1 MKKIL
6 PILLILLVFS
16 GCKKQVDEKYPEF
29 IGYWHTLNTIEIGAS
44 HEIIN
49 INADGTALYE
59 KQTGVSTTTA
69 DGTARANK
77 RKLKVGLKGFKV
89 DQAPSQLFGN
99 YWTMELDGRA
109 FYCDKDV
116 VFYGIYSCNQVS
128 VNVLN
133 NTSDTIVG
141 SFDNGTLVS
150 VAPQSSLYNNI
161 CVGCHTTY
169 TDNIGNTLNI
179 RGIVCQVNL
188 EVN

>member
-99 YWTMELDGRA
+99 YLTRM
-109 FYCDKDV
+109 
-116 VFYGIYSCNQVS
+116 
-128 VNVLN
+128 
-133 NTSDTIVG
+133 
-141 SFDNGTLVS
+141 
-150 VAPQSSLYNNI
+150 
-161 CVGCHTTY
+161 
-169 TDNIGNTLNI
+169 
-179 RGIVCQVNL
+179 
-188 EVN
+188 